1 VAEALAHR
9 RPPYSAGCAAIAI
22 VLRWAGA
29 SLAGQLAAVIRG
41 GERERERRGGKIGA
55 WILGSLRKLKSR
67 EDRWRFSVH
76 RGVQASSCSP

>member
-1 VAEALAHR
+1 MAEALAHR

-41 GERERERRGGKIGA
+41 GEREREKGGKNR
-55 WILGSLRKLKSR
+55 SLDFGLVEKV
-67 EDRWRFSVH
+67 EI
-76 RGVQASSCSP
+76 P

>member
-1 VAEALAHR
+1 MAEALAHR

-41 GERERERRGGKIGA
+41 GERERENGGKNR
-55 WILGSLRKLKSR
+55 SLDFGLVEKV
-67 EDRWRFSVH
+67 EI
-76 RGVQASSCSP
+76 P